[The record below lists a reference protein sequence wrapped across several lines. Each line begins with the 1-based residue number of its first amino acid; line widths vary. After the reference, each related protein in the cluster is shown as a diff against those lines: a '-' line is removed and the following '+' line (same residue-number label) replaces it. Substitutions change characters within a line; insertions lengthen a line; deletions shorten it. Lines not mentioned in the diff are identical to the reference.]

1 MYVKIL
7 SIGFEEDHVH
17 MYVSI
22 PLTNPIPYVVQI
34 LKWRT
39 SKVIWSQYEK
49 YLRNYF
55 WEKNV
60 LWAVGYF
67 VCTVWEVN
75 HEIIKK
81 YVDEQWKEDVEGTE
95 IEL

>member
-1 MYVKIL
+1 MKDL
-7 SIGFEEDHVH
+7 QGHL
-17 MYVSI
+17 VSVWEI
-22 PLTNPIPYVVQI
+22 
-34 LKWRT
+34 
-39 SKVIWSQYEK
+39 SQK
-49 YLRNYF
+49 LLLG
-55 WEKNV
+55 KNV